1 MLELSRI
8 YFLQLDTKDNRPH
21 VPKLTG
27 QTNTVHLFVSEIRW
41 LQVCSN
47 AGTIQD
53 RSGRNIIS
61 CDPSERTFQTAA
73 SPLLPCC
80 LPSDCREPAYR
91 LFQQKKKKKK
101 LRKYNVNKI
110 RYPSLLGILETG
122 SMELANCHNSKKE
135 STSKSCEHME
145 RWLLVESIGLGHPV
159 LPWLRGGDLRD
170 SCTILAFAWKECSF
184 G

>member
-1 MLELSRI
+1 M
-8 YFLQLDTKDNRPH
+8 Q
-21 VPKLTG
+21 VPFRTG
-27 QTNTVHLFVSEIRW
+27 QAETSSAVILVKERFRQQLPLCSPVVC
-41 LQVCSN
+41 QVIAESQP
-47 AGTIQD
+47 I
-53 RSGRNIIS
+53 
-61 CDPSERTFQTAA
+61 
-73 SPLLPCC
+73 
-80 LPSDCREPAYR
+80 DCFSR
-91 LFQQKKKKKK
+91 KKKKKK

-170 SCTILAFAWKECSF
+170 SCTILAFA
-184 G
+184 